1 LVLQIAD
8 DECDN
13 DGKPE
18 RMLRRAERITSMG
31 NPLRLRTPQEALAL
45 LRDGNQRFVERR
57 SLHGKISEEAFV
69 SLRDHQRPFAVILG
83 CSDSRVPPEL
93 VFDQSFGDL
102 FVIRLAGNL
111 IAPGVAGSI
120 QYAYE
125 HLGTS
130 LLVVLGH
137 EGCGAVKAALA
148 AKFHRAKHA
157 ERIQQ
162 LVELIEP
169 GLEQIAPEL
178 SAAEQLKA
186 GVEANVRWS
195 MQQVISAREAR
206 QAFRRKKRVLIVGAV
221 YELST
226 GKVRWLD
233 R

>member
-1 LVLQIAD
+1 MRSRPQ
-8 DECDN
+8 
-13 DGKPE
+13 
-18 RMLRRAERITSMG
+18 
-31 NPLRLRTPQEALAL
+31 TPQEALECL
-45 LRDGNQRFVERR
+45 MEGNQRFVQRR
-57 SLHGKISEEAFV
+57 PLNSKMSEEVFV
-69 SLRDHQRPFAVILG
+69 SLRESQRPFAVILG

-102 FVIRLAGNL
+102 FVIRLAGNF
-111 IAPGVAGSI
+111 IAPGVGGSI
-120 QYAYE
+120 QYAYQ

-148 AKFHRAKHA
+148 AKFHRAKHP

-162 LVELIEP
+162 LVEVIEP
-169 GLEQIAPEL
+169 GLRKIDPKL
-178 SAAEQLKA
+178 SAARQLEA

-195 MQQVISAREAR
+195 MHQVIRAPEAR
-206 QAFRRKKRVLIVGAV
+206 QAFRRKGSVLIVGAV

>member
-1 LVLQIAD
+1 MPARPQ
-8 DECDN
+8 
-13 DGKPE
+13 
-18 RMLRRAERITSMG
+18 
-31 NPLRLRTPQEALAL
+31 TPDEALDCL
-45 LRDGNQRFVERR
+45 IEGNQRFVRR
-57 SLHGKISEEAFV
+57 RPVYNKLSEELFV
-69 SLRDHQRPFAVILG
+69 SLRDGQRPFAVILG

-120 QYAYE
+120 QYAYQ

-169 GLEQIAPEL
+169 GLEQIDPKL
-178 SAAEQLKA
+178 SAAEQLDA

-195 MQQVISAREAR
+195 MHQVSRSSE
-206 QAFRRKKRVLIVGAV
+206 
-221 YELST
+221 
-226 GKVRWLD
+226 
-233 R
+233 

>member
-1 LVLQIAD
+1 MQVRTHTPQQALD
-8 DECDN
+8 
-13 DGKPE
+13 
-18 RMLRRAERITSMG
+18 
-31 NPLRLRTPQEALAL
+31 RLRE
-45 LRDGNQRFVERR
+45 GNQRFVRGQP
-57 SLHGKISEEAFV
+57 LHGTLSREVFL
-69 SLRDHQRPFAVILG
+69 SLREGQQPFAVILG

-93 VFDQSFGDL
+93 VFDQGFGDL

-111 IAPGVAGSI
+111 IAPGVGGSI
-120 QYAYE
+120 QYAYQ

-137 EGCGAVKAALA
+137 EGCGAVKAALDA
-148 AKFHRAKHA
+148 RFHRAKHP

-162 LVELIEP
+162 LVDLIEP
-169 GLEQIAPEL
+169 GLEQIDTEL
-178 SAAEQLKA
+178 SPAEQLVM

-195 MQQVISAREAR
+195 MHQVSRAREAR
-206 QAFRRKKRVLIVGAV
+206 QAFRRKGSVLIVGAV

>member
-1 LVLQIAD
+1 MDTTVD
-8 DECDN
+8 DNPATPLHRTGRE
-13 DGKPE
+13 K
-18 RMLRRAERITSMG
+18 SM
-31 NPLRLRTPQEALAL
+31 PMPSRPHTPQEALAL
-45 LRDGNQRFVERR
+45 LREGNERFIQRR
-57 SLHGKISEEAFV
+57 SLHSKISEEAFA
-69 SLRDHQRPFAVILG
+69 SLRDGQRPFAVILG

-120 QYAYE
+120 QYAYQ

-137 EGCGAVKAALA
+137 EGCGAVKAALDT
-148 AKFHRAKHA
+148 KFQRAKHP
-157 ERIQQ
+157 ERIRQ
-162 LVELIEP
+162 LVQLIEP
-169 GLEQIAPEL
+169 GLEQIDPKL
-178 SAAEQLKA
+178 SAAEQLQA

-195 MQQVISAREAR
+195 MHQVSRSPEAR
-206 QAFRRKKRVLIVGAV
+206 QAFRRNGSVIIVGAI

>member
-1 LVLQIAD
+1 MAMPSRPQ
-8 DECDN
+8 
-13 DGKPE
+13 
-18 RMLRRAERITSMG
+18 
-31 NPLRLRTPQEALAL
+31 TPQEALACL
-45 LRDGNQRFVERR
+45 IEGNQRFVQRR
-57 SLHGKISEEAFV
+57 PLHTKISEEVFV
-69 SLRDHQRPFAVILG
+69 SLRESQRPFAVILG

-111 IAPGVAGSI
+111 IAPGVGGSI
-120 QYAYE
+120 QYAYQ

-148 AKFHRAKHA
+148 AKFHRAKHP

-162 LVELIEP
+162 LIQLIEP
-169 GLEQIAPEL
+169 GLEKIDPKL
-178 SAAEQLKA
+178 SAAKQLEA

-195 MQQVISAREAR
+195 MHQVSRTREAR
-206 QAFRRKKRVLIVGAV
+206 QAVRRAGSVLIVGAV

>member
-1 LVLQIAD
+1 VLTHPRINRAAVLRSRSLSPMEALD
-8 DECDN
+8 RLK
-13 DGKPE
+13 DGNE
-18 RMLRRAERITSMG
+18 RFVRGQSVHGRISEQDF
-31 NPLRLRTPQEALAL
+31 LRLR
-45 LRDGNQRFVERR
+45 D
-57 SLHGKISEEAFV
+57 S
-69 SLRDHQRPFAVILG
+69 QRPFAVILG

-93 VFDQSFGDL
+93 VFDQSFGAL

-120 QYAYE
+120 QYAYQ

-148 AKFHRAKHA
+148 AKFHCVKHP
-157 ERIQQ
+157 ERIRQ

-169 GLEQIAPEL
+169 GLAQIDPKL
-178 SAAEQLKA
+178 SAAKQLAA
-186 GVEANVRWS
+186 GIEANVRWS
-195 MQQVISAREAR
+195 MEQVIRAREAR
-206 QAFRRKKRVLIVGAV
+206 QAFRRKGSVLIVGAV

-233 R
+233 HRTGGKAAQ

>member
-1 LVLQIAD
+1 MPARPQ
-8 DECDN
+8 
-13 DGKPE
+13 
-18 RMLRRAERITSMG
+18 
-31 NPLRLRTPQEALAL
+31 TPQEGLEL
-45 LRDGNQRFVERR
+45 LKEGNQRFVARR
-57 SLHGKISEEAFV
+57 PLHSTISEEVFV
-69 SLRDHQRPFAVILG
+69 SLRESQRPFAVILG

-120 QYAYE
+120 QYAYQ
-125 HLGTS
+125 HLGTL

-148 AKFHRAKHA
+148 AKFQRAQHP

-162 LVELIEP
+162 LVDLIEP
-169 GLEQIAPEL
+169 GLEQIDPKL
-178 SAAEQLKA
+178 SVAEQLET

-195 MQQVISAREAR
+195 MEQVVRARETR
-206 QAFRRKKRVLIVGAV
+206 QAFQDKGNVLIVGAI
-221 YELST
+221 YELTT

-233 R
+233 H